1 MSFLYVSEGIPDH
14 GFEEANGF
22 AWEGA
27 VGYEAAGE
35 PEDGLGGVRF
45 GLDAVGG
52 FEAAGGGGQY
62 GDGVGFVCLQDVY
75 I

>member
-1 MSFLYVSEGIPDH
+1 MSFLYVSEGIPDR
-14 GFEEANGF
+14 GFKEANGF

-27 VGYEAAGE
+27 VGHEVAGE
-35 PEDGLGGVRF
+35 LEDGFGGVRF

-52 FEAAGGGGQY
+52 FEVVCGGRQY
-62 GDGVGFVCLQDVY
+62 GGGVGFVCLQDVY